1 MRLGAPVEGYH
12 SGEEWAQMHV
22 QLGYGAAYCPLTQ
35 QDGEAKIDE
44 YLQAARAHDLV
55 IAEVGI
61 WNNLLDRDPEARKA
75 NFRYAVGQLK
85 LADRV
90 GARVCVN
97 ISGSHSARWDGP
109 HPENLTEKTFREIV
123 EITQRI
129 IDEAAPV
136 NTYYALEPM
145 PWMYPCD
152 AESYLRLIECVN
164 RDRFAVHVDMCNLV
178 NGMEKVYHTGDMT
191 RNFFKK
197 LAPHIRSVHAKD
209 TVLRDDLTFHIGEAI
224 PGEGIFDYDALLA
237 ECAKLPDLPVM
248 AEHLAA
254 PEQYLKATRFIRS
267 RADALGLSFTCA
279 R

>member
-1 MRLGAPVEGYH
+1 MRLGAPVTGYG
-12 SGEEWAQMHV
+12 SAEEWARMHV
-22 QLGYGAAYCPLTQ
+22 RLGYGAAYCPLTQ
-35 QDGEAKIDE
+35 QDSEGKIEE
-44 YLQAARAHDLV
+44 YLEAARAHDLV
-55 IAEVGI
+55 IAEVGV
-61 WNNLLDRDPEARKA
+61 WNNLLSSDPAEREA
-75 NFRYAVGQLK
+75 NFLYAVGQLR

-97 ISGSHSARWDGP
+97 ISGSLSARWDGP
-109 HPENLTEKTFREIV
+109 HPGNLTEETFREV
-123 EITQRI
+123 VKITQRI

-152 AESYLRLIECVN
+152 AESYLRLIERVN

-191 RNFFKK
+191 RDFFGK
-197 LAPHIRSVHAKD
+197 LAPYIRSVHAKD
-209 TVLRDDLTFHIGEAI
+209 TVLRDTLTFHIDEAI
-224 PGEGIFDYDALLA
+224 PGEGIFDYDALLT

-248 AEHLAA
+248 AEHLDT
-254 PEQYLKATRFIRS
+254 PEQYLQATRFIRS
-267 RADALGLSFTCA
+267 RADALGLPFTCA